1 MSDTLGKRLISEIGR
16 RGQLGIYFDYG
27 GYQELRKVDSADELE
42 QFLLA
47 RGYYG
52 TRDIAGESAIADQL
66 AEQETERAIDGM
78 KRSPLFWFSFPGML
92 FFPVWLFMRLFRR

>member
-1 MSDTLGKRLISEIGR
+1 MF
-16 RGQLGIYFDYG
+16 FDYG

-42 QFLLA
+42 RFLLV

-52 TRDIAGESAIADQL
+52 TWDITGESAIPDQL

-78 KRSPLFWFSFPGML
+78 KRDPLFWFSFPGML
-92 FFPVWLFMRLFRR
+92 YFPVWLFSRLFRR